1 MAEQLLGPDGKPVDL
16 DAAEQQ
22 FNEAMSAPAGG
33 EKPDY
38 PAPPHKDPEAPF
50 GRLPDGT
57 PRKRRAGP
65 GRPRNDD
72 KARTAKSVPAAARA
86 RGSGPAGP
94 PGDYTETL
102 QGFGQAVW
110 MAAASVP
117 VPHVRALAAVWQVQL
132 DAQVDAW
139 NKAAQ
144 ADANVRRMVERLQG
158 GPMWVVGVAV
168 ATAPLAGG
176 AIVIMRDEKIRAELA
191 AQTEA
196 EFEKLIKTYAAAQ
209 EKQAEPAAA

>member
-1 MAEQLLGPDGKPVDL
+1 MAEQLLGPDGQPVDL
-16 DAAEQQ
+16 DAAEQK
-22 FNEAMSAPAGG
+22 FNEAMAAPADG

-38 PAPPHKDPEAPF
+38 PPPPPRDKGF
-50 GRLPDGT
+50 GVKSDGT
-57 PRKRRAGP
+57 PRQRRAGP
-65 GRPRNDD
+65 GRPRGDD
-72 KARTAKSVPAAARA
+72 KARTAKSVPAAAKA
-86 RGSGPAGP
+86 RGPAGP
-94 PGDYTETL
+94 PGDYTQTL

-117 VPHVRALAAVWQVQL
+117 VPHVRAIAAVWQVQL

-158 GPMWVVGVAV
+158 GPMWMVGVAV
-168 ATAPLAGG
+168 ATAPVVGG
-176 AIVIMRDEKIRAELA
+176 AVAIMRDEKIRAELA

-196 EFEKLIKTYAAAQ
+196 DFEKLIKTYAAAQ